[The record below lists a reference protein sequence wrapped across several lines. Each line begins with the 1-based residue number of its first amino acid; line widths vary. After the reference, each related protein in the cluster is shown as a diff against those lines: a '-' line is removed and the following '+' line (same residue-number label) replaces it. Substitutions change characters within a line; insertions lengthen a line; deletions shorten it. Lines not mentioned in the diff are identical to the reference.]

1 MTENSLPA
9 DSSPEQTPLA
19 LRRLRKLRAR
29 HPHATP
35 AELAERLGG
44 IFVRDFTLVGSA
56 QAGAQELTPNV
67 LGSVTRN
74 RRIAGLTQAAAH
86 LGAVQ
91 QGMASYSRAAHH
103 GITTTA
109 HVGSAQA
116 IKTYLHGMALLYGL
130 QVESNDEAAAA
141 VLGQDVNE
149 LLTQVENIPNTGV
162 RQGQQMNILGA
173 VAAIGLRNP
182 QTLLLVKA
190 GEQLVKAGGAVFA
203 SQKMRRDFAQQII
216 AQVEQNLGAAPSLL
230 SQSTLAVLEES
241 KDASTADSATSQEGA
256 APAEPWDDDAD
267 LLELSAEEVS
277 ALEASEPV
285 EPSQV
290 EEPAPVEPSQIEAP
304 EPVAASALE
313 EPAPVVTETQ
323 VRPSTQAELAAADG
337 ASAKGAR
344 LAARAFVRARS
355 RFKG

>member
-1 MTENSLPA
+1 MTENSRPA
-9 DSSPEQTPLA
+9 DSSPEQVPLA
-19 LRRLRKLRAR
+19 VRRLRKLRAR
-29 HPHATP
+29 YPDATP
-35 AELAERLGG
+35 ATLAERLGG

-74 RRIAGLTQAAAH
+74 RRVAGLTQAAAH

-91 QGMASYSRAAHH
+91 QGMATYSRAANK
-103 GITTTA
+103 GINTTA

-116 IKTYLHGMALLYGL
+116 VKTYLHGMALLHGL
-130 QVESNDEAAAA
+130 HVESSDEAATAI
-141 VLGQDVNE
+141 LGAEVNDI
-149 LLTQVENIPNTGV
+149 LTQMQEAPRDGGAT
-162 RQGQQMNILGA
+162 QQMNILGA

-216 AQVEQNLGAAPSLL
+216 AQVDQNLGAAPSQLPA
-230 SQSTLAVLEES
+230 STLTVLDS
-241 KDASTADSATSQEGA
+241 GQDAGSPVDGSGQGNGGSV
-256 APAEPWDDDAD
+256 PADDDAD

-277 ALEASEPV
+277 AIEAPEPV
-285 EPSQV
+285 APSAL
-290 EEPAPVEPSQIEAP
+290 EEPEPVKPSQIEAP
-304 EPVAASALE
+304 EPVTASAIE
-313 EPAPVVTETQ
+313 DPAPVVTETQ
-323 VRPSTQAELAAADG
+323 VRPSTEAELAAADG
-337 ASAKGAR
+337 ATARGAR

-355 RFKG
+355 RFRG

>member
-1 MTENSLPA
+1 MTENSRPA

-19 LRRLRKLRAR
+19 VRRLRKLRTR
-29 HPHATP
+29 YPEATP
-35 AELAERLGG
+35 ADLAERLGG

-74 RRIAGLTQAAAH
+74 RRVAGLTQAAAH

-91 QGMASYSRAAHH
+91 QGMATYSRAANK
-103 GITTTA
+103 GINTTA

-116 IKTYLHGMALLYGL
+116 VKTYLHGMALLHGL
-130 QVESNDEAAAA
+130 QVESSDEAATAI
-141 VLGQDVNE
+141 LGAEVNDI
-149 LLTQVENIPNTGV
+149 LTQMQEAPRGGGTT
-162 RQGQQMNILGA
+162 QQMNILGA

-216 AQVEQNLGAAPSLL
+216 AQVDQNLGAAPDQLPA
-230 SQSTLAVLEES
+230 STLTVLDS
-241 KDASTADSATSQEGA
+241 GQDAGGPVDRQGSGGS
-256 APAEPWDDDAD
+256 APADDDAD

-277 ALEASEPV
+277 AIEAPEPV
-285 EPSQV
+285 APSTL
-290 EEPAPVEPSQIEAP
+290 EEPEPVAPSQIEAP
-304 EPVAASALE
+304 EPVTASAIE
-313 EPAPVVTETQ
+313 DPAPVVTETQ
-323 VRPSTQAELAAADG
+323 VRPSTEAELAAADG
-337 ASAKGAR
+337 ATAKGAR

>member
-1 MTENSLPA
+1 MTENSRPA
-9 DSSPEQTPLA
+9 DSLPEQTPLA
-19 LRRLRKLRAR
+19 VRRLRKLRTR
-29 HPHATP
+29 YPEATP
-35 AELAERLGG
+35 ADLAERLGG

-74 RRIAGLTQAAAH
+74 RRVAGLTQAAAH

-91 QGMASYSRAAHH
+91 QGMATYSRAANK
-103 GITTTA
+103 GINTTA

-116 IKTYLHGMALLYGL
+116 VKTYLHGMALLHGL
-130 QVESNDEAAAA
+130 QVEGSDEAATAI
-141 VLGQDVNE
+141 LGAEVNDI
-149 LLTQVENIPNTGV
+149 LTQMQEAPRGGGTT
-162 RQGQQMNILGA
+162 QQMNILGA

-216 AQVEQNLGAAPSLL
+216 AQVNQNLGAAPGQLPA
-230 SQSTLAVLEES
+230 STLAVLNS
-241 KDASTADSATSQEGA
+241 GKDAGSPAGGSGQGNGGS
-256 APAEPWDDDAD
+256 APADDDAD

-277 ALEASEPV
+277 A
-285 EPSQV
+285 
-290 EEPAPVEPSQIEAP
+290 IEAP
-304 EPVAASALE
+304 EPVAPSALDEPEPVVPSRIEAPEPVTASAIE

-323 VRPSTQAELAAADG
+323 VRPSTEAELAAADG
-337 ASAKGAR
+337 ATAKGAR

-355 RFKG
+355 HFRG

>member
-1 MTENSLPA
+1 MTENSRPT

-19 LRRLRKLRAR
+19 VRRLRKLRTR
-29 HPHATP
+29 YPEATP
-35 AELAERLGG
+35 ADLAERLGG

-74 RRIAGLTQAAAH
+74 RRVAGLTQAAAH

-91 QGMASYSRAAHH
+91 QGMATYSRAANK
-103 GITTTA
+103 GINTTA

-116 IKTYLHGMALLYGL
+116 VKTYLHGMALLHGL
-130 QVESNDEAAAA
+130 HVESSDEAATAI
-141 VLGQDVNE
+141 LGAEVNDI
-149 LLTQVENIPNTGV
+149 LTQMQEAPRDGGAT
-162 RQGQQMNILGA
+162 QQMNILGA

-216 AQVEQNLGAAPSLL
+216 AQVDQNLGAAPSQLPA
-230 SQSTLAVLEES
+230 STLTVLDS
-241 KDASTADSATSQEGA
+241 GQDAGSPVDGSGQGNGGSV
-256 APAEPWDDDAD
+256 PADDDAD

-277 ALEASEPV
+277 AIEAPEPV
-285 EPSQV
+285 APSAL
-290 EEPAPVEPSQIEAP
+290 EEPEPVKPSQIEAP
-304 EPVAASALE
+304 EPVTASAIE
-313 EPAPVVTETQ
+313 DPAPVVTETQ
-323 VRPSTQAELAAADG
+323 VRPSTEAELAAADG
-337 ASAKGAR
+337 ATAKGAR
-344 LAARAFVRARS
+344 IAARAFVRARS

>member
-1 MTENSLPA
+1 MTENSRPA

-19 LRRLRKLRAR
+19 VRRLRKLRTR
-29 HPHATP
+29 YPEATP
-35 AELAERLGG
+35 ADLAERLGG

-74 RRIAGLTQAAAH
+74 RRVAGLTQAAAH

-91 QGMASYSRAAHH
+91 QGMATYSRAANK
-103 GITTTA
+103 GINTTA

-116 IKTYLHGMALLYGL
+116 VKTYLHGMALLHGL
-130 QVESNDEAAAA
+130 QVEGSDEAATAI
-141 VLGQDVNE
+141 LGAEVNDI
-149 LLTQVENIPNTGV
+149 LTQMQEAPRGGGTT
-162 RQGQQMNILGA
+162 QQMNILGA

-203 SQKMRRDFAQQII
+203 SQKMRRDFAQQLI
-216 AQVEQNLGAAPSLL
+216 AQVDQNLGAAPDQLPA
-230 SQSTLAVLEES
+230 STLTVLNS
-241 KDASTADSATSQEGA
+241 GQDAGSPVDGSGQGSGGS
-256 APAEPWDDDAD
+256 APADDDAD

-277 ALEASEPV
+277 AIEAPEPV
-285 EPSQV
+285 APSALDEP
-290 EEPAPVEPSQIEAP
+290 EPVEPSQIEAP
-304 EPVAASALE
+304 EPVTASAIDD
-313 EPAPVVTETQ
+313 PAPVVTETQ
-323 VRPSTQAELAAADG
+323 VRPSTEAELAAADG
-337 ASAKGAR
+337 ATAKGAR

>member
-1 MTENSLPA
+1 MTENSRPA

-19 LRRLRKLRAR
+19 VRRLRKLRTR
-29 HPHATP
+29 YPEATP
-35 AELAERLGG
+35 ADLAERLGG

-56 QAGAQELTPNV
+56 QAGAQELTPDV

-74 RRIAGLTQAAAH
+74 RRVAGLTQAAAH

-91 QGMASYSRAAHH
+91 QGIATYSRAANK

-116 IKTYLHGMALLYGL
+116 VKTYLHGMALLHGL
-130 QVESNDEAAAA
+130 QVESSDEAATAI
-141 VLGQDVNE
+141 LGAEVNDI
-149 LLTQVENIPNTGV
+149 LTQMQEAPRGGGAT
-162 RQGQQMNILGA
+162 QQVNILGA

-216 AQVEQNLGAAPSLL
+216 AQVDQNLGAAPGQLPA
-230 SQSTLAVLEES
+230 STLTVLNS
-241 KDASTADSATSQEGA
+241 GQDVGSPLDGSGQGRRGSA
-256 APAEPWDDDAD
+256 PVDDDAD

-277 ALEASEPV
+277 AIEAP
-285 EPSQV
+285 
-290 EEPAPVEPSQIEAP
+290 EPAAPSALDEPEPVEPSQIEAP
-304 EPVAASALE
+304 EPVTASAIE
-313 EPAPVVTETQ
+313 GPAPVVTETQ
-323 VRPSTQAELAAADG
+323 VRPSTEAELAAADG
-337 ASAKGAR
+337 ATAQGAR

>member
-1 MTENSLPA
+1 MTENSRPA

-19 LRRLRKLRAR
+19 VRRLRKLRTR
-29 HPHATP
+29 YPEATP
-35 AELAERLGG
+35 ADLAERLGG

-74 RRIAGLTQAAAH
+74 RRVAGLTQAAAH

-91 QGMASYSRAAHH
+91 QGMATYSRAANK
-103 GITTTA
+103 GINTTA

-116 IKTYLHGMALLYGL
+116 VKTYLHGMALLHGL
-130 QVESNDEAAAA
+130 HVESSDEAATAI
-141 VLGQDVNE
+141 LGAEVNDI
-149 LLTQVENIPNTGV
+149 LTQMQEAPRDGGAT
-162 RQGQQMNILGA
+162 QQMNILGA

-216 AQVEQNLGAAPSLL
+216 AQVDQNLGAAPSQLPA
-230 SQSTLAVLEES
+230 STLTVLDS
-241 KDASTADSATSQEGA
+241 GQDAGSPVDGSGQGNGGSV
-256 APAEPWDDDAD
+256 PADDDAD

-277 ALEASEPV
+277 AIEAPEPV
-285 EPSQV
+285 APSAL
-290 EEPAPVEPSQIEAP
+290 EEPEPVKPSQIEAP
-304 EPVAASALE
+304 EPVTASAIE
-313 EPAPVVTETQ
+313 DPAPVVTETQ
-323 VRPSTQAELAAADG
+323 VRPSTEAELAAADG
-337 ASAKGAR
+337 ATARGAR

-355 RFKG
+355 RFRG

>member
-1 MTENSLPA
+1 MTETSRPA
-9 DSSPEQTPLA
+9 DSSPEQVPLA
-19 LRRLRKLRAR
+19 VRRLRKLRTR
-29 HPHATP
+29 YPEATP
-35 AELAERLGG
+35 ADLAERLGG

-74 RRIAGLTQAAAH
+74 RRVAGLTQAAAH

-91 QGMASYSRAAHH
+91 QGMATYSRAANK
-103 GITTTA
+103 GINTTA

-116 IKTYLHGMALLYGL
+116 VKTYLHGMALLHGL
-130 QVESNDEAAAA
+130 HVESSDEAATAI
-141 VLGQDVNE
+141 LGAEVNDI
-149 LLTQVENIPNTGV
+149 LTQMQEAPRDGGAT
-162 RQGQQMNILGA
+162 QQMNILGA

-216 AQVEQNLGAAPSLL
+216 AQVDQNLGAAPSQLPA
-230 SQSTLAVLEES
+230 STLTVLDS
-241 KDASTADSATSQEGA
+241 GQDAGSPVDGSGQGNGGSV
-256 APAEPWDDDAD
+256 PADDDAD

-277 ALEASEPV
+277 AIEAPEPV
-285 EPSQV
+285 APSAL
-290 EEPAPVEPSQIEAP
+290 EEPEPVKPSQIEAP
-304 EPVAASALE
+304 EPVTASAIE
-313 EPAPVVTETQ
+313 DPAPVVTETQ
-323 VRPSTQAELAAADG
+323 VRPSTEAELAAADG
-337 ASAKGAR
+337 ATAKGAR

>member
-1 MTENSLPA
+1 MTENSCPA

-19 LRRLRKLRAR
+19 VRRLRKLRTR
-29 HPHATP
+29 YPEATP
-35 AELAERLGG
+35 ADLAERLGG

-74 RRIAGLTQAAAH
+74 RRVAGLTQAAAH

-91 QGMASYSRAAHH
+91 QGMATYSRVANK

-116 IKTYLHGMALLYGL
+116 VKTYLHGMALLHGL
-130 QVESNDEAAAA
+130 QVEGSDEAATAI
-141 VLGQDVNE
+141 LGAEVNDI
-149 LLTQVENIPNTGV
+149 LTQMQEAPRGGGAT
-162 RQGQQMNILGA
+162 QQVNILGA

-216 AQVEQNLGAAPSLL
+216 AQVDQNLGAAPDQLPA
-230 SQSTLAVLEES
+230 STLTVLNS
-241 KDASTADSATSQEGA
+241 GQDAGSPVDGSGQGSGGSV
-256 APAEPWDDDAD
+256 PADDDAD
-267 LLELSAEEVS
+267 LLELSVEEVS
-277 ALEASEPV
+277 A
-285 EPSQV
+285 
-290 EEPAPVEPSQIEAP
+290 IEAP
-304 EPVAASALE
+304 EPVTASAIE
-313 EPAPVVTETQ
+313 GPAPVVTETQ
-323 VRPSTQAELAAADG
+323 VRPSTEAELAAADG
-337 ASAKGAR
+337 ATAQGAR

>member
-1 MTENSLPA
+1 MTETSRPA
-9 DSSPEQTPLA
+9 DSSPEQVPLA
-19 LRRLRKLRAR
+19 VRRLRKLRAR
-29 HPHATP
+29 YPEATP
-35 AELAERLGG
+35 ATLAERLGG

-74 RRIAGLTQAAAH
+74 RRVAGLTQAAAH

-91 QGMASYSRAAHH
+91 QGMATYSRAANK

-116 IKTYLHGMALLYGL
+116 VKTYLHGMALIYGL
-130 QVESNDEAAAA
+130 KVESSDEAAAA

-149 LLTQVENIPNTGV
+149 LLTQVENIPSTGA

-203 SQKMRRDFAQQII
+203 SQKVRRDFAQQLI
-216 AQVEQNLGAAPSLL
+216 AQVGQNLGDAPGQLPA
-230 SQSTLAVLEES
+230 STLAVLDS
-241 KDASTADSATSQEGA
+241 GQDAGTPGA
-256 APAEPWDDDAD
+256 GAGQGSGGSAPAADDAD
-267 LLELSAEEVS
+267 LLELSDEEVS
-277 ALEASEPV
+277 AIESPEPV
-285 EPSQV
+285 EPSALD
-290 EEPAPVEPSQIEAP
+290 EPEPVKPSQLEAP
-304 EPVAASALE
+304 EPVTASAIE
-313 EPAPVVTETQ
+313 DPAPVVTETQ
-323 VRPSTQAELAAADG
+323 VRPSTEAELAAADG
-337 ASAKGAR
+337 ATAKGAR

>member
-1 MTENSLPA
+1 MTENSRPA

-19 LRRLRKLRAR
+19 VRRLRKLRTR
-29 HPHATP
+29 YPEATP
-35 AELAERLGG
+35 ADLAERLGG

-74 RRIAGLTQAAAH
+74 RRVAGLTQAAAH

-91 QGMASYSRAAHH
+91 QGMATYSRAANK
-103 GITTTA
+103 GINTTA

-116 IKTYLHGMALLYGL
+116 VKTYLHGMALLHGL
-130 QVESNDEAAAA
+130 HVESSDEAATAI
-141 VLGQDVNE
+141 LGAEVNDI
-149 LLTQVENIPNTGV
+149 LTQMQEAPRDGGAT
-162 RQGQQMNILGA
+162 QQMNILGA

-216 AQVEQNLGAAPSLL
+216 AQVDQNLGAAPSQLPA
-230 SQSTLAVLEES
+230 STLTVLDS
-241 KDASTADSATSQEGA
+241 GQDAGSPVDGSGQGNGGST
-256 APAEPWDDDAD
+256 PADDDAD

-277 ALEASEPV
+277 AIEAPEPV
-285 EPSQV
+285 EPSALD
-290 EEPAPVEPSQIEAP
+290 EPEPVAPSQIEAP
-304 EPVAASALE
+304 EPVTASTIE
-313 EPAPVVTETQ
+313 DPAPVVTETQ
-323 VRPSTQAELAAADG
+323 VRPSTEAELAAADG
-337 ASAKGAR
+337 ATAKGAR

>member
-1 MTENSLPA
+1 MTENSRPA
-9 DSSPEQTPLA
+9 DSSPEQVPLA
-19 LRRLRKLRAR
+19 VRRLRKLRAR
-29 HPHATP
+29 YPDATP
-35 AELAERLGG
+35 ATLAERLGG

-74 RRIAGLTQAAAH
+74 RRVAGLTQAAAH

-91 QGMASYSRAAHH
+91 QGMATYSRAANK
-103 GITTTA
+103 GINTTA

-116 IKTYLHGMALLYGL
+116 VKTYLHGMALLHGL
-130 QVESNDEAAAA
+130 HVEGSDEAATAI
-141 VLGQDVNE
+141 LGAEVNDI
-149 LLTQVENIPNTGV
+149 LTQMQEAPRGGGAT
-162 RQGQQMNILGA
+162 QQMNILGA

-216 AQVEQNLGAAPSLL
+216 AQVDQNLGAAPGQLPA
-230 SQSTLAVLEES
+230 STLAVLNS
-241 KDASTADSATSQEGA
+241 GQDAGSPAGGSGQGSGGS
-256 APAEPWDDDAD
+256 APADDDAD

-277 ALEASEPV
+277 AIEAPEPVEPSVLDEPEPV
-285 EPSQV
+285 EPSQL
-290 EEPAPVEPSQIEAP
+290 EAP
-304 EPVAASALE
+304 EPVTASAIE
-313 EPAPVVTETQ
+313 DPAPVVTETQ
-323 VRPSTQAELAAADG
+323 VRPSTEAELAAADG
-337 ASAKGAR
+337 ATAKGAR

>member
-1 MTENSLPA
+1 MTENSRPA

-19 LRRLRKLRAR
+19 VRRLRKLRTR
-29 HPHATP
+29 YPEATP
-35 AELAERLGG
+35 ADLAERLGG

-74 RRIAGLTQAAAH
+74 RRVAGLTQAAAH

-91 QGMASYSRAAHH
+91 QGMATYSRAANK
-103 GITTTA
+103 GINTTA

-116 IKTYLHGMALLYGL
+116 VKTYLHGMALLHGL
-130 QVESNDEAAAA
+130 HVESSDEAATAI
-141 VLGQDVNE
+141 LGAEVNDI
-149 LLTQVENIPNTGV
+149 LTQMQEAPRDGGAT
-162 RQGQQMNILGA
+162 QQMNILGA

-190 GEQLVKAGGAVFA
+190 GEQLVKTGGAVFA

-216 AQVEQNLGAAPSLL
+216 AQVDQNLGAAPSQLPA
-230 SQSTLAVLEES
+230 STLTVLDS
-241 KDASTADSATSQEGA
+241 GQDAGSPVDGSGQGNGGSV
-256 APAEPWDDDAD
+256 PADDDAD

-277 ALEASEPV
+277 A
-285 EPSQV
+285 
-290 EEPAPVEPSQIEAP
+290 IEAP
-304 EPVAASALE
+304 EPVAPSALE
-313 EPAPVVTETQ
+313 EPEPVKPSQLEAPEPVTASAIEDPAPVVTETQ
-323 VRPSTQAELAAADG
+323 VRPSTEAELAAADG
-337 ASAKGAR
+337 ATAKGAR

>member
-1 MTENSLPA
+1 MTENSRPT

-19 LRRLRKLRAR
+19 VRRLRKLRTR
-29 HPHATP
+29 YPEATP
-35 AELAERLGG
+35 ADLAERLGG

-74 RRIAGLTQAAAH
+74 RRVAGLTQAAAH

-91 QGMASYSRAAHH
+91 QGMATYSRAANK
-103 GITTTA
+103 GINTTA

-116 IKTYLHGMALLYGL
+116 VKTYLHGMALLHGL
-130 QVESNDEAAAA
+130 HVESSDEAATAI
-141 VLGQDVNE
+141 LGAEVNDI
-149 LLTQVENIPNTGV
+149 LTQMQEAPRDGGAT
-162 RQGQQMNILGA
+162 QQMNILGA

-216 AQVEQNLGAAPSLL
+216 AQVDQNLGAAPSQLPA
-230 SQSTLAVLEES
+230 STLTVLDS
-241 KDASTADSATSQEGA
+241 GQDAGSPVDGSGQGNGGSV
-256 APAEPWDDDAD
+256 PADDDAD

-277 ALEASEPV
+277 AIEAPEPV
-285 EPSQV
+285 APSAL
-290 EEPAPVEPSQIEAP
+290 EEPEPVKPSQIEAP
-304 EPVAASALE
+304 EPVTASAIE
-313 EPAPVVTETQ
+313 GPAPVVTETQ
-323 VRPSTQAELAAADG
+323 VRPSTEAELAAADG
-337 ASAKGAR
+337 ATARGAR

-355 RFKG
+355 RFRG

>member
-1 MTENSLPA
+1 MTENSRPA

-19 LRRLRKLRAR
+19 VRRLRKLRT
-29 HPHATP
+29 HYPEATP
-35 AELAERLGG
+35 ADLAERLGG

-74 RRIAGLTQAAAH
+74 RRVAGLTQAAAH

-91 QGMASYSRAAHH
+91 QGMATYSRAANK
-103 GITTTA
+103 GINTTA

-116 IKTYLHGMALLYGL
+116 VKTYLHGMALLHGL
-130 QVESNDEAAAA
+130 QVEGSDEAATAI
-141 VLGQDVNE
+141 LGAEVNDI
-149 LLTQVENIPNTGV
+149 LTQMQEAPRGGGV
-162 RQGQQMNILGA
+162 TQQMNILGA

-190 GEQLVKAGGAVFA
+190 GEQIVKAGGAVFA

-216 AQVEQNLGAAPSLL
+216 AQVDQNLGAAPNQLPA
-230 SQSTLAVLEES
+230 STLAVLNSEQ
-241 KDASTADSATSQEGA
+241 DAGSPVDGLGRGSGGS
-256 APAEPWDDDAD
+256 APADDDAD

-277 ALEASEPV
+277 A
-285 EPSQV
+285 
-290 EEPAPVEPSQIEAP
+290 IEAP
-304 EPVAASALE
+304 EPVAPSLIEAPEPVTASAIE
-313 EPAPVVTETQ
+313 DPVPVVTETQ
-323 VRPSTQAELAAADG
+323 VRPSTEAELAAADG
-337 ASAKGAR
+337 ATAKGAR